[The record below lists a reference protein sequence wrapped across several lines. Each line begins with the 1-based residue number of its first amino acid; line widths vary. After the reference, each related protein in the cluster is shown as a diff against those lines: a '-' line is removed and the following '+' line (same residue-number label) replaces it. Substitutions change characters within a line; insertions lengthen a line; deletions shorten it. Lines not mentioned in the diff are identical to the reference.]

1 MSDFSIDDLISQF
14 DGKTSSTKKK
24 DFDVDAILKQFD
36 VKEDT
41 AKPVTTP
48 SGRIYVSPIKPPISG
63 LSKEESDYINS
74 QPAQQGGANPR
85 SWVPNFDIPT
95 RIGESFTSGR
105 DLAGEG
111 LTDLQTGHPYKGAG
125 KTVLGA
131 FQMAT
136 SPISG
141 IIEGGVAD
149 PFGDVFPKPNQ
160 DVPRYIAGNPTGLP
174 IENIASPGER
184 AGFIA
189 SSAIPVVPS
198 GAAISKIAPTNK
210 MFSKLVSDIT
220 NNGEN
225 PQALIDTVQAMRRNN
240 RLSPVDLSP
249 SVLQNTQE
257 LFANGGP
264 VNYLKNASTAR
275 MGGAKQAVETAYDTA
290 TGIPVDAVQKLKDLK
305 KAASDVGSQQIN
317 PAIAN
322 SKPVDIT
329 PVLDHI
335 DNIIKPG
342 VNKVITSESTLPS
355 TEINKQLIQIRSML
369 ANAKEQRT
377 DPKALHTFQSVL
389 RQEAD
394 TLLNSSD
401 GQARRMGNAL
411 MKVRNELVDSI
422 DKASGG
428 TYKPALSNFRD
439 AKQID
444 DAFHHGYDSI
454 FTNSKKLEG
463 RPEFTQEWFKGL
475 SEPEKAAAREGARL
489 QLDTQINNFR
499 FAARKGMEIPEVEF
513 NRQKL
518 EMLFGKDKTD
528 KLIQAL
534 KDERAIADTHNKVIE
549 GSQTAMR
556 KENKANWKPPT
567 PTEVGKGAGTIAAME
582 ATNYFLGGTPSVGTA
597 LYGLAKAG
605 AKGADI
611 VKQKLYR
618 NNQAAYAKYALP
630 TQGPDRDELI
640 RALEAQIPG
649 PKPSLLTRG
658 GNALS
663 RIVAP

>member
-1 MSDFSIDDLISQF
+1 MSDFNIDDLISQF
-14 DGKTSSTKKK
+14 DNKSVKKK
-24 DFDVDAILKQFD
+24 DLDVDAILKQFD
-36 VKEDT
+36 IKED
-41 AKPVTTP
+41 KPVTTP
-48 SGRIYVSPIKPPISG
+48 SGRIYVSPAIAPPISG
-63 LSKEESDYINS
+63 VSKEQSDIINAQPS
-74 QPAQQGGANPR
+74 QLGGANPR

-95 RIGESFTSGR
+95 RIGENFTSGR

-125 KTVLGA
+125 KTALGA

-141 IIEGGVAD
+141 IIQGGVSD
-149 PFGDVFPKPNQ
+149 PITD
-160 DVPRYIAGNPTGLP
+160 ITGNPD
-174 IENIASPGER
+174 IGER
-184 AGFIA
+184 AGFVA

-198 GAAISKIAPTNK
+198 SAAISKIAPTNK

-225 PQALIDTVQAMRRNN
+225 PQALIDTVQAMRRNS

-377 DPKALHTFQSVL
+377 DPQALHTFQSVL

-463 RPEFTQEWFKGL
+463 RPEFTKEWFNGL

-549 GSQTAMR
+549 GSQTQMR
-556 KENKANWKPPT
+556 KENKATWKPPT

-582 ATNYFLGGTPSVGTA
+582 ATNYFLGGVPSVGAA
-597 LYGLAKAG
+597 LYGG
-605 AKGADI
+605 AKIGAKTADVI
-611 VKQKLYR
+611 KQKLYR

-630 TQGPDRDELI
+630 TQGPDREALI

-649 PKPSLLTRG
+649 PKPSLLARG